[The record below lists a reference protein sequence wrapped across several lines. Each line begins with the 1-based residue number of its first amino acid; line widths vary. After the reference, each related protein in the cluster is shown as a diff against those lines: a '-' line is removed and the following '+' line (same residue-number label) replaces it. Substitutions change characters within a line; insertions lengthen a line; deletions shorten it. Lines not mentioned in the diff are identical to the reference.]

1 MTQSN
6 LPSNDTV
13 DRRLLWAGRVLSALA
28 ALGLTG
34 SALGKLTGAPALR
47 AMMSGKFG
55 FDAAILPKLGVL
67 ELVCVLVYVIPQ
79 TSVLG
84 AILLTGYLGGAT
96 VTHVR
101 VDDPFV
107 APIVIGAVAWLG
119 LWLREPRLR
128 ALLPLRR
135 SD

>member
-1 MTQSN
+1 MPTSN
-6 LPSNDTV
+6 PPSNATDNPKV
-13 DRRLLWAGRVLSALA
+13 LWAGRILSALA

-34 SALGKLTGAPALR
+34 SAMGKLTGAPALKE
-47 AMMSGKFG
+47 MLSGKFG

-101 VDDPFV
+101 VDDPFL

-135 SD
+135 KD